1 MEGFSLANF
10 ERGLVSVIIPTH
22 NRANLLR
29 QTIDSVLAQSYPW
42 VEIIVVDDQS
52 TDDTAGLLK
61 SYGEKVQY
69 LWQEHRDVSA
79 ARNAGLA
86 IAKGEFINFIDD
98 DDLMLPEKLT
108 LQVARF
114 NQNPK
119 LGLVHCGGY
128 YIDRDNQQIE
138 RATFLP
144 NISLKNIVVINPI
157 WTGALLIH
165 RRCLEDVGGFD
176 EELSSGEDWD
186 LWLKILLAGY
196 GGENVQEAL
205 VAIRIY
211 PGSKVS
217 GVMQQDQCSF
227 MLLDRFFAR
236 NDLPEEVRMVKNQ
249 AYANTHLW
257 LSWRY
262 FADEAW
268 EAAGMHLGRAL
279 VRLPDLA
286 GEELYHSLLGH
297 ALSVRIE
304 KPVHFVENVL
314 EHLPPSASFLS
325 AYQQRLLGNIYI
337 TEGLRAFA
345 KQNWETGRRD
355 LLEAQAVYPALRTNP
370 GELAQRLVEQASKLP
385 VPSPVEYGKVVCE
398 HIPSELHFP
407 PRIQQKAMA
416 DIWMMAASEDFLAGG
431 RKTVLPKLVQ
441 AVLRSPRWL
450 LNRGTVSMLV
460 QSLPAWATHR

>member
-1 MEGFSLANF
+1 LVNF

-22 NRANLLR
+22 NRADLLR
-29 QTIDSVLAQSYPW
+29 QTVDSVLAQSYPW

-52 TDDTAGLLK
+52 TDDTAELVK
-61 SYGEKVQY
+61 SYGEKVHY

-86 IAKGEFINFIDD
+86 VAHGEYINFIDD

-128 YIDRDNQQIE
+128 YIDRDGQQME
-138 RATFLP
+138 KATFLP
-144 NISLKNIVVINPI
+144 SISLKNMVMINSI

-165 RRCLEDVGGFD
+165 RRCLEDAGGFD

-196 GGENVQEAL
+196 CGENVQEAL

-236 NDLPEEVRMVKNQ
+236 NDLPQEVQAVKKQ

-262 FADEAW
+262 FANEAW
-268 EAAGMHLGRAL
+268 EEAGMHLDQAL
-279 VRLPDLA
+279 ARLPDL
-286 GEELYHSLLGH
+286 GPEGLYHSLLGH

-304 KPVHFVENVL
+304 NPVHFVEKVL
-314 EHLPPSASFLS
+314 KNLPPSANFLY
-325 AYQQRLLGNIYI
+325 AYRQRLVGNIYI
-337 TEGLRAFA
+337 TQSLRACA
-345 KQNWETGRRD
+345 KRDWETGRRD
-355 LLEAQAVYPALRTNP
+355 LLQAQAVYPTLRTNP
-370 GELAQRLVEQASKLP
+370 GDLAERLVEQASKLP
-385 VPSPVEYGKVVCE
+385 LLSPVEYGKAVCE
-398 HIPSELHFP
+398 HIPGEIHFP
-407 PRIQQKAMA
+407 PRIRRKAMA
-416 DIWMMAASEDFLAGG
+416 HIWMMSASEDFLAGR

-441 AVLRSPRWL
+441 AVMCSPSWL
-450 LNRGTVSMLV
+450 FNRGTVSMLV
-460 QSLPAWATHR
+460 QSLPAWAANR